1 MELSKEEKAFDQ
13 LLNNDQEID
22 DKIKL
27 KLVTHQMGKELL
39 KLVDDNR
46 EIFVATMG
54 WVSTFLTEEDSFRF
68 VEAWS

>member
-1 MELSKEEKAFDQ
+1 
-13 LLNNDQEID
+13 
-22 DKIKL
+22 
-27 KLVTHQMGKELL
+27 MGKELL